1 MFPYKDENPTELPPY
16 VTIGIIVLNV
26 VVWSFVEGM
35 GSTGPLARAVCQYG
49 LVPGELLGT
58 VPAGTQVPLAPGVMC
73 VLGQPNYWTILTSMF
88 MHGGWLHL
96 IGNMWFFWIFG
107 NNIED
112 STGRFRFVFFYLL
125 CGIAAGLTQSLIS
138 PNSAIPMVGASGA
151 ISGVMGAYVVLYPRV
166 RVHMLV
172 VLGFFVTKIAV
183 PAYLMLGYWF
193 LLQLVGGGL
202 SNEMGGTAFFAHV
215 GGFVAGMLL
224 IYPFRNRQLTDRRR
238 TAIADGY

>member
-1 MFPYKDENPTELPPY
+1 MFPYKDENPTFRTPIITVAL
-16 VTIGIIVLNV
+16 IGLNV
-26 VVWSFVEGM
+26 MAWVLVQGGGGEPALSQ
-35 GSTGPLARAVCQYG
+35 SVCDLG
-49 LVPGELLGT
+49 LVPGHLLGALQAGARIRLGPDAYCELGNFPAWGT
-58 VPAGTQVPLAPGVMC
+58 V
-73 VLGQPNYWTILTSMF
+73 LTSMF

-96 IGNMWFFWIFG
+96 IGNMWFLWIFG

-112 STGRFRFVFFYLL
+112 ATGRFRFVVFYLL
-125 CGIAAGLTQSLIS
+125 CGVAAALTQSLITPKS
-138 PNSAIPMVGASGA
+138 GVPMVGASGA

-172 VLGFFVTKIAV
+172 FLGFFITRIAV

-202 SNEMGGTAFFAHV
+202 ANEMGGTAFFAHV
-215 GGFVAGMLL
+215 GGFLAGMLL
-224 IYPFRNRQLTDRRR
+224 IYPFRNRRLTDGR

>member
-1 MFPYKDENPTELPPY
+1 MFPIKDENPTLRTPV
-16 VTIGIIVLNV
+16 VTVAIIALNV
-26 VVWSFVEGM
+26 AAWLLIQGAGGEPSL
-35 GSTGPLARAVCQYG
+35 SQSVCNLG
-49 LVPGELLGT
+49 LVPGHLFGALQ
-58 VPAGTQVPLAPGVMC
+58 AGARIR
-73 VLGQPNYWTILTSMF
+73 LGQDAYCELGQFPAWASVLTSMF

-112 STGRFRFVFFYLL
+112 STGRVRFVIFYLL

-138 PNSAIPMVGASGA
+138 PGSPVPMVGASGA
-151 ISGVMGAYVVLYPRV
+151 ISGVMGAYVLLYPRV

-172 VLGFFVTKIAV
+172 FLGFFITRIVV

-202 SNEMGGTAFFAHV
+202 AKEMGGTAFFAHV

-224 IYPFRNRQLTDRRR
+224 IYPFRDRRLTDQRG
-238 TAIADGY
+238 AIVNG